1 MLLARGQRQHV
12 ANLAVHILR
21 LADDAAGELS
31 RHGGCRGHEAE
42 ERAAE
47 RRVEAEGL
55 TVADGDVRTHRARRG
70 QNGAGDGVHAH
81 DELGARG
88 VDDLTGRLRVFDLAE
103 VVRLLEV
110 EARGVIAEHFL
121 ERVEISSAVLCGD
134 DKKLGIR
141 GEAVGLHDLD
151 DLRMGAGGDIG
162 LRALAVLAHGDRLGC
177 GGRAVVVRGVGNVH
191 AGQLA
196 DHRLEFKRA
205 LQHTLADLRL
215 IGGVAGDKLFAGGD
229 GFDDRRD
236 EVAVGACAAKNG
248 LEDLVLFGHGG
259 DGLAHLKLA
268 QALGDVQPAA
278 PQEHFLRDGLVQPF
292 QAVDPDGGE
301 HFFPFRSRG
310 GNVRA
315 HVSPPARNALRKRRR
330 QAAPQCRS
338 RGRP

>member
-31 RHGGCRGHEAE
+31 RHGGRCGHKAE

-55 TVADGDVRTHRARRG
+55 TVADGDIRAHRARRG

-81 DELGARG
+81 DELCARG
-88 VDDLTGRLRVFDLAE
+88 VDDLTGRLRVFNLAE

-110 EARGVIAEHFL
+110 EARGVIAERFL

-151 DLRMGAGGDIG
+151 DLRMGAGGDVS
-162 LRALAVLAHGDRLGC
+162 LRALAVLAHGDRLGR
-177 GGRAVVVRGVGNVH
+177 GSRAVVVRGVGDVH

-196 DHRLEFKRA
+196 DHRLEFKRT

-236 EVAVGACAAKNG
+236 EVAVGARAAKNG

-268 QALGDVQPAA
+268 
-278 PQEHFLRDGLVQPF
+278 
-292 QAVDPDGGE
+292 
-301 HFFPFRSRG
+301 
-310 GNVRA
+310 
-315 HVSPPARNALRKRRR
+315 
-330 QAAPQCRS
+330 
-338 RGRP
+338 

>member
-12 ANLAVHILR
+12 ANLAVHIFR

-31 RHGGCRGHEAE
+31 RHGGRRGHEAE

-55 TVADGDVRTHRARRG
+55 TVADGDIRAHRARRG

-81 DELGARG
+81 DELCARG

-110 EARGVIAEHFL
+110 EARGVIAERFL

-151 DLRMGAGGDIG
+151 DLRMGAGGDVS
-162 LRALAVLAHGDRLGC
+162 LRALAVLAHGDRLGR
-177 GGRAVVVRGVGNVH
+177 GGRAVVVRGVGDVH

-196 DHRLEFKRA
+196 DHGLEFESA
-205 LQHTLADLRL
+205 LQNALADLRL

-236 EVAVGACAAKNG
+236 EVAVGARAAKNG

-268 QALGDVQPAA
+268 
-278 PQEHFLRDGLVQPF
+278 
-292 QAVDPDGGE
+292 
-301 HFFPFRSRG
+301 
-310 GNVRA
+310 
-315 HVSPPARNALRKRRR
+315 
-330 QAAPQCRS
+330 
-338 RGRP
+338 